1 MSHTSHSYNTR
12 NNNVNNEENENDPAP
27 KTSDLIINLE
37 KKLISRFD
45 GVDKEILNL
54 KDVIIKNLQIENQ
67 RLRTRVNVLENKVLS
82 LEISSNHLEQYG
94 RRNNLEIS
102 GIADDVSDENLE
114 CKVIEV
120 LKEIQ
125 VDVAT
130 SDIEACHRIGK
141 SKNSSKKT
149 IVRFVN
155 RKHAKKALLN
165 RKNLRKS
172 VNCKGIFINE
182 NLTKVNNSIAYN
194 CRKLKRNDMIE
205 KTYSREGVIHI
216 SGPKINNGK
225 VIKVLHMNILFDLFP
240 DYEFNDE
247 ERGENQQEHD
257 DSLQSSY

>member
-1 MSHTSHSYNTR
+1 M
-12 NNNVNNEENENDPAP
+12 
-27 KTSDLIINLE
+27 
-37 KKLISRFD
+37 
-45 GVDKEILNL
+45 DKEILNL

-141 SKNSSKKT
+141 S
-149 IVRFVN
+149 I
-155 RKHAKKALLN
+155 
-165 RKNLRKS
+165 
-172 VNCKGIFINE
+172 
-182 NLTKVNNSIAYN
+182 
-194 CRKLKRNDMIE
+194 
-205 KTYSREGVIHI
+205 
-216 SGPKINNGK
+216 
-225 VIKVLHMNILFDLFP
+225 
-240 DYEFNDE
+240 
-247 ERGENQQEHD
+247 
-257 DSLQSSY
+257 